1 MESTK
6 NVVVISA
13 LVLVAAAGS
22 ASAQFLPVAPLPAV
36 SNGLFDH
43 ANLVVSQVG
52 LTNRSL
58 AAGSAAAEVV
68 LRELNFAGQF
78 TGDQVLMRT
87 VLSGAQRAVTLNGTG
102 TTNGHLTLNSSGQSE
117 LFVGGYDAAPGT
129 LAVQGTNADATR
141 RVAGRVTIGSLAQ
154 NTQTAFQANQ
164 NGFLVGSYTGDALR
178 SVTSVDGRTTV
189 IGGGN
194 SNGGSINLGGVRRI
208 GFAVAGTP
216 VDTVLSGP
224 TIISPA
230 GPALNNVRVV
240 NINTFDASRVYA
252 SSNQNSAGGN
262 FVGISVM
269 QANNTA
275 LRVIDTGTGS
285 SPNDFQFVAASTVYI
300 ADDRSVASGG
310 GLQRWDRVANVWSLS
325 YTLGDG
331 LGNIGLRSLTIGRE
345 NVNGVLSTVIFAI
358 TGNLPNQ
365 ATSLVRVTD
374 AGVGSAFSVLATSSV
389 QAPFRGVELIPTP
402 GAVALLGLGGLA
414 AFRRRR

>member
-6 NVVVISA
+6 NAVVISA
-13 LVLVAAAGS
+13 LVLAAAAGS
-22 ASAQFLPVAPLPAV
+22 ASAQFLPVAPLPIV
-36 SNGLFDH
+36 VNNRFDH
-43 ANLVVSQVG
+43 GNLVISQVG
-52 LTNRSL
+52 LTNRTT

-78 TGDQVLMRT
+78 TGDEVTFRT
-87 VLSGAQRAVTLNGTG
+87 ATAGVQRALTLNGTG
-102 TTNGHLTLNSSGQSE
+102 TAVGHLTLNSAGQSE

-129 LAVQGTNADATR
+129 LAVQGTNADTTR
-141 RVAGRVTIGSLAQ
+141 RVAGRVTVGSLAQ
-154 NTQTAFQANQ
+154 NTQTVFQANQ

-178 SVTSVDGRTTV
+178 SVTSTDGRTTV
-189 IGGGN
+189 VGGGN
-194 SNGGSINLGGVRRI
+194 SNGGSINLGGTRRI

-224 TIISPA
+224 TIVSPA
-230 GPALNNVRVV
+230 GPALNNVRNV
-240 NINTFDASRVYA
+240 NINTFDANRVYA
-252 SSNQNSAGGN
+252 SSNQNTLGGN

-275 LRVIDTGTGS
+275 LRVIDTGAGS
-285 SPNDFQFVAASTVYI
+285 SPFDFQFVSANTVYI
-300 ADDRSVASGG
+300 ADDRSVANGG

-331 LGNIGLRSLTIGRE
+331 LNNIGLRSLTVGRE
-345 NVNGVLSTVIFAI
+345 NINGVLSTVIFAI

-389 QAPFRGVELIPTP
+389 NSPFRGVELIPTP
-402 GAVALLGLGGLA
+402 GAAALLGLGGLA